1 MTTLRDFIGL
11 YRLYRKHHGRVYS
24 VQRAYG
30 IAFTNLPF

>member
-11 YRLYRKHHGRVYS
+11 YRLYRVKHSRRYALK
-24 VQRAYG
+24 RAYD